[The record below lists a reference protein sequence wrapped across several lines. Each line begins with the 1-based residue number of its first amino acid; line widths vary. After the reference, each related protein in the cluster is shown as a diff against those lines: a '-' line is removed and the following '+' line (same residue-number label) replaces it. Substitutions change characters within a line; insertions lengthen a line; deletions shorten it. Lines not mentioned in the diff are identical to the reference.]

1 MVVKL
6 ELQCSLHRT
15 GIFST
20 TDTPSPAP
28 RSQSDHSRPA
38 LSPSPPNS
46 SPPVN
51 PHADRIPS
59 RGTDGSASHPLHG
72 TPASSR
78 RRSRSPLRRP
88 LPASRSPPSRA
99 HAPFSRTTLP
109 ESCLTIYHQ
118 VKNKVQDRRTVKEA
132 LSALNISE
140 RTWRRKQKIA
150 ELMILDRSRFD
161 EIASRMVRD
170 AGGSRLNQATLSDRC
185 HQELRKSDIAQKRR
199 EAIIR
204 LFAAPESTSGPQ
216 AVYRRPTSAQ
226 PALYRRPTGSLPAPD
241 RHRDSIVVPLYLLRF
256 LRNVMLKLMPW
267 CQ

>member
-1 MVVKL
+1 MKSLRIFFCRYINRPPAIVCNDCRVKDWTIEDGSTMLLKL
-6 ELQCSLHRT
+6 ELCSLHRA

-20 TDTPSPAP
+20 ADTPAP
-28 RSQSDHSRPA
+28 QSQSDHSRPA

-46 SPPVN
+46 SPAVN

-59 RGTDGSASHPLHG
+59 RGTDGAASHPLHG

-88 LPASRSPPSRA
+88 LQASRSPPSRA
-99 HAPFSRTTLP
+99 HAPFSRTALP
-109 ESCLTIYHQ
+109 ESCITIYHQ
-118 VKNKVQDRRTVKEA
+118 VKDKVQDRRFPRTVKEA
-132 LSALNISE
+132 LAALNISE

-170 AGGSRLNQATLSDRC
+170 AGGSRINQATLSDRC

-199 EAIIR
+199 EAI
-204 LFAAPESTSGPQ
+204 LSG
-216 AVYRRPTSAQ
+216 
-226 PALYRRPTGSLPAPD
+226 D
-241 RHRDSIVVPLYLLRF
+241 IV
-256 LRNVMLKLMPW
+256 
-267 CQ
+267 